1 MMKSVEF
8 LIDSLLRGKKISNFH
23 TKKGGG
29 STWSSIIFRHQ
40 RFLSNYIPSECRR
53 NFLSKNV
60 YCRMVQA
67 KTYPIM
73 TVEIGKF
80 RCPNLFSISVKN
92 TQNLGF

>member
-1 MMKSVEF
+1 MKSVEF
-8 LIDSLLRGKKISNFH
+8 LIDSRHQEKNDDFLQKI
-23 TKKGGG
+23 GG

-40 RFLSNYIPSECRR
+40 RFLSNYIPSECQR

-67 KTYPIM
+67 KSYPIM

-80 RCPNLFSISVKN
+80 RCPNLFLIPVKN

>member
-1 MMKSVEF
+1 MKSVEF
-8 LIDSLLRGKKISNFH
+8 LIDSRLRGKKISDFSP
-23 TKKGGG
+23 KIGG
-29 STWSSIIFRHQ
+29 STWSSIIFRHK
-40 RFLSNYIPSECRR
+40 RFLSNYIPSKCRR

-67 KTYPIM
+67 KSYPIM

-80 RCPNLFSISVKN
+80 RCPNLFLIPVKN